1 MSVTRGAQQVFRVSI
16 GRQEAFL
23 ARLERAPLYI
33 LIVGVVERDEAS
45 ILLEHGLTEYAATIP
60 IQGERSMSRE
70 EARHQYDTFSNGYA
84 R

>member
-33 LIVGVVERDEAS
+33 LIVGVVERHEAS
-45 ILLEHGLTEYAATIP
+45 ILLEHGLTEYAATNQV
-60 IQGERSMSRE
+60 QGERSMSRS
-70 EARHQYDTFSNGYA
+70 RHATIMDTFSNGYA